1 MRSET
6 NAMFPTA
13 FGTKECDKAIQ
24 RMTIIGVWS
33 ILEECVLSFM
43 VLQREN
49 IFRLADNK
57 LYFSK
62 VVEDR

>member
-1 MRSET
+1 
-6 NAMFPTA
+6 MFPSA
-13 FGTKECDKAIQ
+13 FGAKEWGKAVQ